1 MASQVQAPPR
11 LVGLADTHGRAIRS
25 GNRVLAQST
34 DSSWGSLYAAH
45 MEEAPFEAMEQ
56 GVRHPSFIYHV
67 SRPAEVT
74 RRIDGCKPEKTL
86 IGPRRI
92 TVTPG
97 RPSAWW
103 SHQGNPEILQVY
115 VHHEVFASAAAAMFE
130 CDPARADVSPRF
142 AVQDPLLEQL
152 SLAVLSALRD
162 PCRRD
167 DLYIDSLA
175 QMIAAHLARVHS
187 NFSDR
192 HSVSAPGISN
202 WKMRRLREFIEANLD
217 RDLSLAVLA
226 GEAGISSL
234 YLPRAFRNAFGQS
247 PHQYVIS
254 RRIERAKDLLR
265 MGELTVAEVS
275 AAAGFSSQ
283 SHLSDWFARTVGVT
297 PAAFRRNSLG

>member
-1 MASQVQAPPR
+1 MASPSQAPR
-11 LVGLADTHGRAIRS
+11 IVGLEDTHRRAIRP

-34 DSSWGSLYAAH
+34 DPAWGSLYAAL
-45 MEEAPFEAMEQ
+45 MEEAPFEAVEQ

-67 SRPAEVT
+67 ARPAEVT
-74 RRIDGCKPEKTL
+74 RRIEGCRPEKTL

-92 TVTPG
+92 TLTPG

-115 VHHEVFASAAAAMFE
+115 IHHELFASSAAAMFD

-142 AVQDPLLEQL
+142 AVLDPLLEQL

-162 PCRRD
+162 PCRGDR
-167 DLYIDSLA
+167 LYVDSLA
-175 QMIAAHLARVHS
+175 QMIAAHLARAHS

-192 HSVSAPGISN
+192 RLSSPPRISS
-202 WKMRRLREFIEANLD
+202 WKMRRLQEFIEANLD
-217 RDLSLAVLA
+217 QDLSLPALA
-226 GEAGISSL
+226 REAGVSSL

-247 PHQYVIS
+247 PHQYVIA
-254 RRIERAKDLLR
+254 RRIERAKHLLR

-275 AAAGFSSQ
+275 AASGFSSQ
-283 SHLSDWFARTVGVT
+283 SHLAGWFARIVGVS
-297 PAAFRRNSLG
+297 PAAFRRDTMAV